1 MTLTTVKRTVL
12 KSVLKITFSRILEAA
27 RVEEVPK
34 SRLPRPPLENQP
46 EEQSNSDPC
55 NQICSRDGAL
65 QGHILTFGVIYTPGA
80 FPRI

>member
-1 MTLTTVKRTVL
+1 ML
-12 KSVLKITFSRILEAA
+12 KSLLKIAFSRILEVA

-55 NQICSRDGAL
+55 NQICSRDGGAI
-65 QGHILTFGVIYTPGA
+65 QGHILTFGVIHTPGA
-80 FPRI
+80 IPRI